1 RSNVR
6 GRYSIV
12 QSRRPL
18 TVLSEIHRSLDR
30 RLFWRWVRERNSA
43 ALDVRDP
50 ASSGYPKQTT
60 HSLHES
66 SFFWG
71 AVTHPHPPLHGQLVT
86 VIRVRRGL
94 DPDLIIRLPDGFF
107 GAISASWTDYATE
120 PDNELPPTPPPLLD
134 PFGLCQIAQ
143 FITQIRKRDQT
154 YKTRLCSADNQGY
167 AQEEQLDS
175 SST

>member
-1 RSNVR
+1 
-6 GRYSIV
+6 
-12 QSRRPL
+12 
-18 TVLSEIHRSLDR
+18 
-30 RLFWRWVRERNSA
+30 
-43 ALDVRDP
+43 
-50 ASSGYPKQTT
+50 
-60 HSLHES
+60 
-66 SFFWG
+66 
-71 AVTHPHPPLHGQLVT
+71 LHGQIVT

-120 PDNELPPTPPPLLD
+120 PDNELPPTSPPLLD

-143 FITQIRKRDQT
+143 FIAQIRKRDQT
-154 YKTRLCSADNQGY
+154 YETRLCSADNQGY